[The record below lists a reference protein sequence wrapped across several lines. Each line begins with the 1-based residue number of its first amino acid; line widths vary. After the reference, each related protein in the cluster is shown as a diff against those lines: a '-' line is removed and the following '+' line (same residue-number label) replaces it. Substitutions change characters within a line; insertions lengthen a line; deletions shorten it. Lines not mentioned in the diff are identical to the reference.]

1 MQLDKLKINL
11 DELLK
16 PSLAYDWDNV
26 GLNIGDKTAYV
37 NKVLITL
44 EINEAVVDEAISKD
58 VQLIISH
65 HPLIFRP
72 IKSITNFDDKGNILL
87 KLIKNSIGVYV
98 AHTNFDIIEGGL
110 NDYISNLLSLN
121 NINKLA
127 YENSDI
133 DAIGRYGELKEEMSV
148 EEFIMFVKTKLNLS
162 DLRIVD
168 GGNSKI
174 RKVGIVTGS
183 GIEYASNAFE
193 AGCDAYLTGDIKYHD
208 AQDWLGRGMNIFD
221 VGHYGSEIHFK
232 ENMLRILRDKL
243 GEEVDFVVSDAL
255 KDPFRAV

>member
-1 MQLDKLKINL
+1 M
-11 DELLK
+11 
-16 PSLAYDWDNV
+16 
-26 GLNIGDKTAYV
+26 
-37 NKVLITL
+37 
-44 EINEAVVDEAISKD
+44 
-58 VQLIISH
+58 
-65 HPLIFRP
+65 
-72 IKSITNFDDKGNILL
+72 SI
-87 KLIKNSIGVYV
+87 
-98 AHTNFDIIEGGL
+98 
-110 NDYISNLLSLN
+110 
-121 NINKLA
+121 
-127 YENSDI
+127 
-133 DAIGRYGELKEEMSV
+133 

-168 GGNSKI
+168 GGNTKI

-232 ENMLRILRDKL
+232 ENMLRILRNKL

>member
-1 MQLDKLKINL
+1 MRKSTAKPYHWEVSHTNDFFYKKNKIFITGINNFL
-11 DELLK
+11 HAFNRK
-16 PSLAYDWDNV
+16 SCSHFTNSKHWSRNSQH
-26 GLNIGDKTAYV
+26 TAGIY
-37 NKVLITL
+37 
-44 EINEAVVDEAISKD
+44 SG
-58 VQLIISH
+58 
-65 HPLIFRP
+65 R
-72 IKSITNFDDKGNILL
+72 
-87 KLIKNSIGVYV
+87 
-98 AHTNFDIIEGGL
+98 TNFDIIEGGL

-121 NINKLA
+121 NIKKLA

-168 GGNSKI
+168 GGNTKI